1 MPGTM
6 SLIPTWACL
15 LLWVSTATQDKT
27 PEVAVKCF
35 ISEDCVLPC
44 SFQSGAGETVE
55 WFKQDKLMYKFE
67 QKTQERFIHQQLAGR
82 ASVSPQQ
89 VSQGNATL
97 VLKTS
102 SLKDRGTYRCH
113 VNSSAGH
120 HDATVILRVEAPI
133 RGLFLE
139 MSRLSGF
146 EEMKCIVQDV
156 FPAPRVTWETE
167 PPTLEAFKPFT
178 RMTADKRGLYTVD
191 SRLKKMEGKPDLIY
205 ICKMTPPYGGP
216 AWTSS
221 LREREIKGSEGK
233 DLTLPCSAPI
243 YLNKPSLQWTFSSS
257 NESTQILTYNSQS
270 GRSITLSPWE
280 EQVELDIYNV
290 HFGDGS
296 VRLMNPH
303 RSRNAGGYTCVF
315 STPYSSHTERNKVTF
330 SAVTAGQEGSEK
342 DTSFWW
348 IFGLVAGLLLLVL
361 TGLFAFL
368 KLRAKKQ
375 KLTHKSEEEA
385 ELNAVRASSPPA
397 GQ

>member
-1 MPGTM
+1 
-6 SLIPTWACL
+6 
-15 LLWVSTATQDKT
+15 
-27 PEVAVKCF
+27 
-35 ISEDCVLPC
+35 
-44 SFQSGAGETVE
+44 
-55 WFKQDKLMYKFE
+55 MYKFE

-113 VNSSAGH
+113 VNTFNLLGLFVCA
-120 HDATVILRVEAPI
+120 API

-191 SRLKKMEGKPDLIY
+191 SRLKKIEGKPDLIY

-233 DLTLPCSAPI
+233 DLTLPCSAPT

-280 EQVELDIYNV
+280 EQVELDVYNV

-330 SAVTAGQEGSEK
+330 SSEK

-368 KLRAKKQ
+368 KLRAYRHNTCVLLCLK
-375 KLTHKSEEEA
+375 
-385 ELNAVRASSPPA
+385 VV
-397 GQ
+397 